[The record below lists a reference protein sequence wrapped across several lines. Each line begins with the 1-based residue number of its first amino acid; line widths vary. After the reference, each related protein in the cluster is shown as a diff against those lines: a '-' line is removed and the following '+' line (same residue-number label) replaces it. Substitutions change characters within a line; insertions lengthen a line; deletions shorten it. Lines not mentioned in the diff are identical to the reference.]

1 MRGFVLVSAL
11 VLSASIN
18 LAQAVTMAAPDD
30 TAATGMNYGAFL
42 AMAFPGAQLR
52 DGVLTVPNP
61 VTLHTLQGDQ
71 VTVKDPRQSG

>member
-1 MRGFVLVSAL
+1 
-11 VLSASIN
+11 
-18 LAQAVTMAAPDD
+18 
-30 TAATGMNYGAFL
+30 MNYGAFL